1 MELDGQHSLTA
12 GKHTLLEKK
21 KSKYHLQDFA
31 ARGKDE
37 HLGIPVDDGMPA
49 PIVDALHRLLW
60 LVEKKPP
67 LIPEFLN
74 EANPNLEQLRL
85 VAQALAGPA
94 LKGGELENVS
104 PTAEQLALG
113 KLLAN
118 WNSVMV
124 GKAAITDKRAGQ
136 QQPL

>member
-1 MELDGQHSLTA
+1 VKLIQLGASLRSTPDKENRQGQ
-12 GKHTLLEKK
+12 
-21 KSKYHLQDFA
+21 
-31 ARGKDE
+31 
-37 HLGIPVDDGMPA
+37 A
-49 PIVDALHRLLW
+49 PTIDALHRLLW

-74 EANPNLEQLRL
+74 EAKPNLEQLRL

-104 PTAEQLALG
+104 PTAEQSALG

-124 GKAAITDKRAGQ
+124 GKATMADKRTGQ
-136 QQPL
+136 QQLL